1 MYYTDKHATCT
12 HLTTARA
19 RDLFGLRGRR
29 RRRSRAWVWT
39 RVAVG
44 ISQHHEHRW
53 CHDAAVS
60 MAAAAAPAAPVWP
73 LLAVAGITVAGTLG
87 ATVLTLLWSARRED
101 RRWQR
106 ERQDRHEQNRAA
118 EYAKLVAALHAWYT
132 ALTSAR
138 AGRLNAGLLDEEP
151 DTSDDRRQRT
161 ATREV
166 VAMVDFMAPP
176 NVRELAWRA
185 VRAGEM
191 YYIQVTAPSPVSED
205 DIEAA
210 AKRFRQSRTALSDAM
225 REDLGLQ
232 PGAEI
237 AEPPKRRRS
246 MPWRR

>member
-1 MYYTDKHATCT
+1 
-12 HLTTARA
+12 
-19 RDLFGLRGRR
+19 
-29 RRRSRAWVWT
+29 
-39 RVAVG
+39 
-44 ISQHHEHRW
+44 
-53 CHDAAVS
+53 

-237 AEPPKRRRS
+237 AEPPKHRRS
-246 MPWRR
+246 LPWRRR

>member
-1 MYYTDKHATCT
+1 
-12 HLTTARA
+12 
-19 RDLFGLRGRR
+19 
-29 RRRSRAWVWT
+29 
-39 RVAVG
+39 
-44 ISQHHEHRW
+44 
-53 CHDAAVS
+53 

-176 NVRELAWRA
+176 NVRGPAWRA

-210 AKRFRQSRTALSDAM
+210 AKRFRRSRTALSDAM

>member
-1 MYYTDKHATCT
+1 
-12 HLTTARA
+12 
-19 RDLFGLRGRR
+19 
-29 RRRSRAWVWT
+29 
-39 RVAVG
+39 
-44 ISQHHEHRW
+44 
-53 CHDAAVS
+53 
-60 MAAAAAPAAPVWP
+60 
-73 LLAVAGITVAGTLG
+73 VAGITVAGTLG

-106 ERQDRHEQNRAA
+106 ERQDRHEQDRAA

-132 ALTSAR
+132 ALTSAG

-191 YYIQVTAPSPVSED
+191 YYIQVTTPSPVSE
-205 DIEAA
+205 
-210 AKRFRQSRTALSDAM
+210 RFSDL
-225 REDLGLQ
+225 R
-232 PGAEI
+232 GAEQPECLLCV
-237 AEPPKRRRS
+237 AAPNYVFATKRAAG
-246 MPWRR
+246 PNPVT

>member
-1 MYYTDKHATCT
+1 
-12 HLTTARA
+12 
-19 RDLFGLRGRR
+19 
-29 RRRSRAWVWT
+29 
-39 RVAVG
+39 
-44 ISQHHEHRW
+44 
-53 CHDAAVS
+53 

-106 ERQDRHEQNRAA
+106 ERQDRHEQDRAE
-118 EYAKLVAALHAWYT
+118 EYARLVAALHVWYT

-138 AGRLNAGLLDEEP
+138 AGRLNAGLLGEEP
-151 DTSDDRRQRT
+151 DTSGVWRQRA

-185 VRAGEM
+185 VRDGEM
-191 YYIQVTAPSPVSED
+191 YYVQVTAPPPVSED
-205 DIEAA
+205 RIEAA

-246 MPWRR
+246 LPWRRR

>member
-1 MYYTDKHATCT
+1 
-12 HLTTARA
+12 
-19 RDLFGLRGRR
+19 
-29 RRRSRAWVWT
+29 
-39 RVAVG
+39 
-44 ISQHHEHRW
+44 
-53 CHDAAVS
+53 

-151 DTSDDRRQRT
+151 DTSDDSRQRT

-166 VAMVDFMAPP
+166 VAMVDFMALP

-191 YYIQVTAPSPVSED
+191 YYIQVTATSPVSED

>member
-1 MYYTDKHATCT
+1 
-12 HLTTARA
+12 
-19 RDLFGLRGRR
+19 
-29 RRRSRAWVWT
+29 
-39 RVAVG
+39 
-44 ISQHHEHRW
+44 
-53 CHDAAVS
+53 

-106 ERQDRHEQNRAA
+106 ERQDRHEQDRAA

-132 ALTSAR
+132 ALTSAG

-191 YYIQVTAPSPVSED
+191 YYIQVTTPSPVSE
-205 DIEAA
+205 
-210 AKRFRQSRTALSDAM
+210 RFSDL
-225 REDLGLQ
+225 R
-232 PGAEI
+232 GAEQPECLLCV
-237 AEPPKRRRS
+237 AAPNYGFATKRAAG
-246 MPWRR
+246 PNPVT

>member
-1 MYYTDKHATCT
+1 
-12 HLTTARA
+12 
-19 RDLFGLRGRR
+19 
-29 RRRSRAWVWT
+29 
-39 RVAVG
+39 
-44 ISQHHEHRW
+44 
-53 CHDAAVS
+53 

>member
-1 MYYTDKHATCT
+1 
-12 HLTTARA
+12 
-19 RDLFGLRGRR
+19 
-29 RRRSRAWVWT
+29 
-39 RVAVG
+39 
-44 ISQHHEHRW
+44 
-53 CHDAAVS
+53 
-60 MAAAAAPAAPVWP
+60 
-73 LLAVAGITVAGTLG
+73 VAGITVAGTLG

-106 ERQDRHEQNRAA
+106 ERQDRHEQDRAA

-191 YYIQVTAPSPVSED
+191 YYIQVTTPSPVSED

-246 MPWRR
+246 LPWRRR

>member
-1 MYYTDKHATCT
+1 
-12 HLTTARA
+12 
-19 RDLFGLRGRR
+19 
-29 RRRSRAWVWT
+29 
-39 RVAVG
+39 
-44 ISQHHEHRW
+44 
-53 CHDAAVS
+53 

-151 DTSDDRRQRT
+151 DTSDDSRQRT

-191 YYIQVTAPSPVSED
+191 YYIQVTATSPVSED

>member
-1 MYYTDKHATCT
+1 
-12 HLTTARA
+12 
-19 RDLFGLRGRR
+19 
-29 RRRSRAWVWT
+29 
-39 RVAVG
+39 
-44 ISQHHEHRW
+44 
-53 CHDAAVS
+53 

-132 ALTSAR
+132 ALTSAK

-176 NVRELAWRA
+176 NVRGPAWRA

-210 AKRFRQSRTALSDAM
+210 AKRFRRSRTALSDAM

>member
-1 MYYTDKHATCT
+1 MSLGAG
-12 HLTTARA
+12 L
-19 RDLFGLRGRR
+19 LFNPYPGLQC
-29 RRRSRAWVWT
+29 V
-39 RVAVG
+39 VVG
-44 ISQHHEHRW
+44 ISQHHECRR

-106 ERQDRHEQNRAA
+106 ERQNRHEQDSRAE
-118 EYAKLVAALHAWYT
+118 EYARLVAALHAWYT

-138 AGRLNAGLLDEEP
+138 AGRLNAGLLGKEP
-151 DTSDDRRQRT
+151 DTSDVRRQRA

-176 NVRELAWRA
+176 NVREPAWRA
-185 VRAGEM
+185 VRDGEM
-191 YYIQVTAPSPVSED
+191 YYVQVTAPPPASED
-205 DIEAA
+205 HIEAA

-246 MPWRR
+246 LPWRRG

>member
-1 MYYTDKHATCT
+1 
-12 HLTTARA
+12 
-19 RDLFGLRGRR
+19 
-29 RRRSRAWVWT
+29 
-39 RVAVG
+39 
-44 ISQHHEHRW
+44 
-53 CHDAAVS
+53 
-60 MAAAAAPAAPVWP
+60 MAAAAAPASPVWP

-106 ERQDRHEQNRAA
+106 ERQDRHEQDRAE
-118 EYAKLVAALHAWYT
+118 EYARLVAALHAWYT

-138 AGRLNAGLLDEEP
+138 AGRLNAGLLGEEP
-151 DTSDDRRQRT
+151 DTSDVWRQRV

-185 VRAGEM
+185 VRDGEM
-191 YYIQVTAPSPVSED
+191 YYVQVTAPPPVSED
-205 DIEAA
+205 RIEAA
-210 AKRFRQSRTALSDAM
+210 AKRFRQSRAALSDAM

-237 AEPPKRRRS
+237 AEPPKHRRS
-246 MPWRR
+246 LPWRRR

>member
-1 MYYTDKHATCT
+1 
-12 HLTTARA
+12 
-19 RDLFGLRGRR
+19 
-29 RRRSRAWVWT
+29 
-39 RVAVG
+39 
-44 ISQHHEHRW
+44 
-53 CHDAAVS
+53 

-191 YYIQVTAPSPVSED
+191 YYIQVTVPSPVSED

-225 REDLGLQ
+225 RENLGLQ

>member
-1 MYYTDKHATCT
+1 MGPLGESRQPGGVLRVERDVQPMTRSLHVNECTTRTSTKRVPISQQPEPETCSGCVD
-12 HLTTARA
+12 AA
-19 RDLFGLRGRR
+19 GDAAAPGCGP
-29 RRRSRAWVWT
+29 

-60 MAAAAAPAAPVWP
+60 TAAAAAPAAPVWP
-73 LLAVAGITVAGTLG
+73 LLAVAGITVVGTLG

-176 NVRELAWRA
+176 
-185 VRAGEM
+185 
-191 YYIQVTAPSPVSED
+191 
-205 DIEAA
+205 
-210 AKRFRQSRTALSDAM
+210 
-225 REDLGLQ
+225 
-232 PGAEI
+232 
-237 AEPPKRRRS
+237 
-246 MPWRR
+246 

>member
-1 MYYTDKHATCT
+1 
-12 HLTTARA
+12 
-19 RDLFGLRGRR
+19 
-29 RRRSRAWVWT
+29 
-39 RVAVG
+39 
-44 ISQHHEHRW
+44 
-53 CHDAAVS
+53 

-191 YYIQVTAPSPVSED
+191 YYIQVTATSPVSED

>member
-1 MYYTDKHATCT
+1 
-12 HLTTARA
+12 
-19 RDLFGLRGRR
+19 
-29 RRRSRAWVWT
+29 
-39 RVAVG
+39 
-44 ISQHHEHRW
+44 
-53 CHDAAVS
+53 

-191 YYIQVTAPSPVSED
+191 YYIQVTATSPVSED

-210 AKRFRQSRTALSDAM
+210 AKRFRQSRIALSDAM

-237 AEPPKRRRS
+237 AEPPKRGRYL
-246 MPWRR
+246 PWRPR

>member
-1 MYYTDKHATCT
+1 
-12 HLTTARA
+12 
-19 RDLFGLRGRR
+19 
-29 RRRSRAWVWT
+29 
-39 RVAVG
+39 
-44 ISQHHEHRW
+44 
-53 CHDAAVS
+53 
-60 MAAAAAPAAPVWP
+60 MAAAAALASPVWP

-106 ERQDRHEQNRAA
+106 ERQDRHEQDRAE
-118 EYAKLVAALHAWYT
+118 EYARLVAALHAWYT

-138 AGRLNAGLLDEEP
+138 AGRLNAGLLGEEP
-151 DTSDDRRQRT
+151 DTSDVWRQRV

-185 VRAGEM
+185 VRDGEM
-191 YYIQVTAPSPVSED
+191 YYVQVTAPSPVSED
-205 DIEAA
+205 RIEAA

-237 AEPPKRRRS
+237 AEPPKHRRS
-246 MPWRR
+246 LPWRR

>member
-1 MYYTDKHATCT
+1 M
-12 HLTTARA
+12 
-19 RDLFGLRGRR
+19 
-29 RRRSRAWVWT
+29 
-39 RVAVG
+39 
-44 ISQHHEHRW
+44 
-53 CHDAAVS
+53 
-60 MAAAAAPAAPVWP
+60 
-73 LLAVAGITVAGTLG
+73 AVAGITVAGTLG

-106 ERQDRHEQNRAA
+106 ERQDRHEQDRAE
-118 EYAKLVAALHAWYT
+118 EYARLVAALHAWYT

-138 AGRLNAGLLDEEP
+138 AGRLNAGLLGEEP
-151 DTSDDRRQRT
+151 DTSDVWRQRV

-185 VRAGEM
+185 VRDGEM
-191 YYIQVTAPSPVSED
+191 YYVQVTAPPAVSED
-205 DIEAA
+205 RIEAA

-237 AEPPKRRRS
+237 AEPPKHRRS
-246 MPWRR
+246 LPWRRR

>member
-1 MYYTDKHATCT
+1 
-12 HLTTARA
+12 
-19 RDLFGLRGRR
+19 
-29 RRRSRAWVWT
+29 
-39 RVAVG
+39 
-44 ISQHHEHRW
+44 
-53 CHDAAVS
+53 
-60 MAAAAAPAAPVWP
+60 MAAAAAAASPVWP

-106 ERQDRHEQNRAA
+106 ERQDRHEQDRAE
-118 EYAKLVAALHAWYT
+118 EYARLVAALHAWYT

-138 AGRLNAGLLDEEP
+138 AGRLNAGLLGEEP
-151 DTSDDRRQRT
+151 DTSDVWRQRV

-185 VRAGEM
+185 VRDGEM
-191 YYIQVTAPSPVSED
+191 YYVQVTAPPPVSED
-205 DIEAA
+205 RIEAA
-210 AKRFRQSRTALSDAM
+210 AKRFRQSRTTLSDAM

-237 AEPPKRRRS
+237 AEPPKHRRS
-246 MPWRR
+246 LPWRRR